1 MRHSVF
7 VIGSRGELAGL
18 AAVLGGCEDAGLRCD
33 IWLTGQSGEAMSDFG
48 EGARM
53 PRRGPGAAAA
63 GRAWWLRTLAG
74 CYSHVSSLRTWTR
87 SAPLVVV
94 RGVTA
99 SSLAGA
105 VAGRFGGG
113 WVVLIDAG
121 VISGKWFEGLVC
133 RLANFALCP
142 DESAYLRMRRYYCKA
157 VNLAEEKDAGP
168 VADVLEPAA
177 RRIVARLAGWSG

>member
-7 VIGSRGELAGL
+7 VIGSRSEIVGL

-33 IWLTGQSGEAMSDFG
+33 IWLTGQSGESMDDLG
-48 EGARM
+48 VGARLA
-53 PRRGPGAAAA
+53 RRGPGAGASV
-63 GRAWWLRTLAG
+63 RAWWPRTLAG
-74 CYSHVSSLRTWTR
+74 CYSHVHSLRTWTR

-94 RGVTA
+94 RGITA

-105 VAGRFGGG
+105 IAGRFGGG
-113 WVVLIDAG
+113 WVVLIDGG

-142 DESAYLRMRRYYCKA
+142 DESAFLRMRRYHCKA
-157 VNLAEEKDAGP
+157 VNLAEEIEAGQLADACE
-168 VADVLEPAA
+168 AEA
-177 RRIVARLAGWSG
+177 RRIVARLAGWSR